1 MKQLFHTL
9 QRKKE
14 TNKEREREREMP
26 MRKANLKEYFNSIRL
41 FSLLVFLEEEEEEE
55 SWGLRFLEAK
65 MSVGTY
71 WWYLYH

>member
-1 MKQLFHTL
+1 
-9 QRKKE
+9 
-14 TNKEREREREMP
+14 